1 MKKITC
7 IVLCLF
13 VMGLPMIACDCNKP
27 LREKMLK
34 YYSDDSVYCNLCG
47 EIKEK
52 NDVYLII
59 EVFTE
64 SHTFISRGE
73 NGYITFVI
81 YGSSCIEK
89 IEVGDVIDFIS
100 APMCFYNGHYM
111 PIVYLEKEQEVL
123 LSFEEGKTNYLNW
136 INDTFK

>member
-1 MKKITC
+1 MKKIIC

-13 VMGLPMIACDCNKP
+13 VMGLPMISCDCNKP

-34 YYSDDSVYCNLCG
+34 YYSDDSVYCNLRG

-52 NDVYLII
+52 SNRYVEI
-59 EVFTE
+59 EIFTE
-64 SHTFISRGE
+64 NHTFVSRLAT
-73 NGYITFVI
+73 GYIAFII

-100 APMCFYNGHYM
+100 APMCFYNGHNM

-123 LSFEEGKTNYLNW
+123 LSYEDGKANYLNW
-136 INDTFK
+136 INYALT